1 MSKPTLL
8 ELTQDILSSMDSD
21 EVNSITDTTESQQV
35 ATIIKTVYRD
45 IVNRGNMPDQFILF
59 GLEPSGDSG
68 KPTLMSLPSDI
79 EEMLWLKYDRHIT
92 GDTTALRFEMVR
104 PMSLEEFLNLTLGQ
118 NTSNTNIFTFTHTL
132 STSGI
137 NPHTMTFM
145 GRNDK
150 APEWYTS
157 FDDGTI
163 VFDSYDSVL
172 DVTLQKSK
180 TMGYGQK
187 AIPWA
192 NSDSF
197 VPVLDEKQF
206 SLLFNEAK
214 ALCFAE
220 LKQTSNMKAEQAAK
234 RQWVNLQS
242 SKTKVPL
249 QTELDKLP
257 NYGRNR
263 R

>member
-45 IVNRGNMPDQFILF
+45 IVNRSNMPDQFILF
-59 GLEPSGDSG
+59 GLEASTDAS
-68 KPTLMSLPSDI
+68 KPTLMTLPNDI
-79 EEMLWLKYDRHIT
+79 EEMLWLKYDRHIL

-104 PMSLEEFLNLTLGQ
+104 PMALDEFLNLTLGQ
-118 NTSNTNIFTFTHTL
+118 STANSNIFTFTHTL
-132 STSGI
+132 TTFGT

-145 GRNDK
+145 GRKDK

-163 VFDSYDSVL
+163 IFDSYDIAV
-172 DVTLQKSK
+172 DATLQKSK

-187 AIPWA
+187 SIPWT
-192 NSDSF
+192 NTDTF
-197 VPVLDEKQF
+197 IPLLDEKQF

-214 ALCFAE
+214 ALAFAE

-242 SKTKVPL
+242 SKTKIPL
-249 QTELDKLP
+249 RTELDRLP